1 MSDGGWQVGQGGH
14 GWILRIYD
22 QMGDGVWQMV
32 EWMAEAVAANVQ
44 SSERSREGV
53 KRLIKESANL
63 QIFQRRRKLVELKLK
78 VQLQHEVQ

>member
-14 GWILRIYD
+14 GWAILLTHN

-32 EWMAEAVAANVQ
+32 EWMAETFAANVQ

-53 KRLIKESANL
+53 KRLIKESTDP
-63 QIFQRRRKLVELKLK
+63 
-78 VQLQHEVQ
+78 